1 MQTIL
6 LPTNIHQIESMERL
20 CCSFQLRSVMFKV
33 FLATLVCASALV
45 FFPGSAS
52 AQAGDIS
59 NHQTDVSLA
68 TALPA
73 HRRLTLTGY
82 TRARH
87 VLDIIS
93 EESARCVKV
102 NGDVGDFIGES
113 GIFAELDTTFIDI
126 EIKRNQVQ
134 QKKSLNRIDF
144 LKTELKRR
152 VKLAEQEAVAVS
164 ALDRFQND
172 LDQERLQLETLKV
185 EEVNLLE
192 RRKRF
197 HIRVPA
203 SWRIIE
209 RRLEPGEWAAVGEN
223 LGKAGDFSS
232 LLVPFA
238 FELEEYQWIKK
249 KNGPIFLLFPD
260 QSAGGIEI
268 AASIERISPDFDPE
282 TRKINLD
289 LIIKQGL
296 PEMRAGLRAEL
307 VIRLPD
313 TSGAVLVAKAAL
325 EKRYESYWL
334 TRPDGERV
342 NVVLLGDGP
351 DDTYRVRSPK
361 IEAGDRFLLKA
372 NPDR

>member
-1 MQTIL
+1 MQTIRYPANIKHIQGEFLRCIFELGSLMFCL
-6 LPTNIHQIESMERL
+6 LFGILL
-20 CCSFQLRSVMFKV
+20 CVM
-33 FLATLVCASALV
+33 APV
-45 FFPGSAS
+45 FFPDTAT
-52 AQAGDIS
+52 AQNKATS
-59 NHQTDVSLA
+59 DVEADAELA

-73 HRRLTLTGY
+73 HRELSLTGY
-82 TRARH
+82 TRARRI
-87 VLDIIS
+87 LDITS

-102 NGDVGDFIGES
+102 SGDIGDTIGAN

-126 EIKRNQVQ
+126 EIKRNQVE

-144 LKTELKRR
+144 LKTELQRR
-152 VKLAEQEAVAVS
+152 MKLAEQEAVAVS

-172 LDQERLQLETLKV
+172 LDQERLNWEALRV
-185 EEVNLLE
+185 EEANLLE

-197 HIRVPA
+197 HIYAPA
-203 SWRIIE
+203 DWRIIE
-209 RRLEPGEWAAVGEN
+209 RNLEPGEWVAVGEN

-238 FELEEYQWIKK
+238 FEPEAYQWVKQ
-249 KNGPIFLLFPD
+249 KNGPIQLSFPD
-260 QSAGGIEI
+260 QGPDGIEI
-268 AASIERISPDFDPE
+268 PAFIERISPDFDPE

-307 VIRLPD
+307 AMRMPD
-313 TSGAVLVAKAAL
+313 TSGAVFIAKTAL

-351 DDTYRVRSPK
+351 DGTYRVRSPEIK
-361 IEAGDRFLLKA
+361 AGERFLSKSE
-372 NPDR
+372 P